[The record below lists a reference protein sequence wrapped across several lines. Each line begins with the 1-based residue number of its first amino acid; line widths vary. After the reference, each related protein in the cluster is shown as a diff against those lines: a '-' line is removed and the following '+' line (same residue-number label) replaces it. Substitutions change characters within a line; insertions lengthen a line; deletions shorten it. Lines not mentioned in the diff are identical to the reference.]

1 MTVRLWKGGTLVASK
16 PTRFDVS
23 LRQRVAVLRVSRNR
37 GDTLRESDVQFEN
50 QFLDRIA
57 DEPHEDDV
65 IGHRLR
71 SAMKAGQLLTLRDLD
86 EPAKESLQTVVSS
99 RDKVFITAISGP
111 LRIKLRNAE
120 AMGSGRVGD
129 VINVRNLDSQK
140 VIAARVTGPGNVEI
154 RLR

>member
-1 MTVRLWKGGTLVASK
+1 
-16 PTRFDVS
+16 
-23 LRQRVAVLRVSRNR
+23 
-37 GDTLRESDVQFEN
+37 
-50 QFLDRIA
+50 
-57 DEPHEDDV
+57 
-65 IGHRLR
+65 
-71 SAMKAGQLLTLRDLD
+71 MKAGQLLTLRDLD